1 MAPAI
6 APVDGIPHLEL
17 IFLHSESADGCNAR
31 RVPAASVSSDLKI
44 ASNKCRLHKQIDPQ
58 HAARP
63 SCQHYFDAPNDSGCR
78 KRTHSNR
85 SIGSFSHYGRG
96 WKLMHRQGHRRFNR
110 GDVVLDRLLHLFEG
124 TRFNL
129 AHALA

>member
-6 APVDGIPHLEL
+6 ALVGGMPHLEL

-63 SCQHYFDAPNDSGCR
+63 DCPA
-78 KRTHSNR
+78 
-85 SIGSFSHYGRG
+85 SII
-96 WKLMHRQGHRRFNR
+96 LTPPMI
-110 GDVVLDRLLHLFEG
+110 RLP
-124 TRFNL
+124 
-129 AHALA
+129 